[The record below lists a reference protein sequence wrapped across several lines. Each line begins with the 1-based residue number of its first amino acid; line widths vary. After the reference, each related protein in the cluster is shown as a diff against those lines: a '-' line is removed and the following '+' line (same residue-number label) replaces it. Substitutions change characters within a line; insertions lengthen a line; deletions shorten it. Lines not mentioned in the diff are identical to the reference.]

1 MSAVTA
7 LRLPPGVLGAET
19 GVVAQVVD
27 ARWLMAYAAAL
38 GETDARFYDTLA
50 PAGPLAHP
58 LFSVCYEWP
67 PLVTLRERVIG
78 DELAPLGV
86 HATHDLVVTRIPR
99 AGETVTTTARVIA
112 IERRR
117 SGTLLVARLT
127 TVDAAGALLTTTDY
141 GSVYRGVEPS
151 ETGRLA
157 APLGSDL
164 GEAATSAAAE
174 GRTSRPPGGVG
185 GLGGRPESALAEGRT
200 SRPPGGV
207 GGLGGRPEP
216 PNFSWTECVDVAA
229 GAAHVYT
236 ECARIWNPIHTD
248 AAVARAAGLPA
259 IILHGTATLA
269 LAVSRVVARELGGDA
284 SRVRRIVARFTGF
297 VRVPSTLTVRGRGR
311 AGAAIAFDALGPD
324 GAPVLG
330 QGVLTA

>member
-185 GLGGRPESALAEGRT
+185 GLGGRPG
-200 SRPPGGV
+200 
-207 GGLGGRPEP
+207 P
-216 PNFSWTECVDVAA
+216 PNFSWSERVDVAA